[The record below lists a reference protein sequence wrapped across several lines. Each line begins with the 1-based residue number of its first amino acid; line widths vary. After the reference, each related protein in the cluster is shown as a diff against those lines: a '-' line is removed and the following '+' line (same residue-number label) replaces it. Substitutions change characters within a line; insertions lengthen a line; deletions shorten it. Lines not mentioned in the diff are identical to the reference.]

1 MQKSSLLAG
10 RIGASRMSS
19 GSRPVETAALL
30 IGDLFAKSGAQG
42 YGLTEQQFQCILQQ
56 VAEKYLPG
64 APPERCRQFWT
75 ELKLEE
81 LALARACAAGHEQAW
96 TVFLTRYREKL
107 YDIARGITKED
118 SRARDLADSIYG
130 DLYGTSERDGCR
142 VSRLSFY
149 MGRGS
154 LEGWLRTVL
163 AQEFVH
169 RYRKQKRLVSLEEQE
184 EEGVQFSSA
193 DAGPSLPM
201 DGRLAAAVDAA
212 LHQLAADDRLILASY
227 FLDNRTLT

>member
-81 LALARACAAGHEQAW
+81 LALARACAAGHAQAW
-96 TVFLTRYREKL
+96 QVFLYRYREQFL
-107 YDIARGITKED
+107 RIARGLRK
-118 SRARDLADSIYG
+118 G
-130 DLYGTSERDGCR
+130 DYSVPD
-142 VSRLSFY
+142 
-149 MGRGS
+149 
-154 LEGWLRTVL
+154 
-163 AQEFVH
+163 
-169 RYRKQKRLVSLEEQE
+169 
-184 EEGVQFSSA
+184 
-193 DAGPSLPM
+193 
-201 DGRLAAAVDAA
+201 
-212 LHQLAADDRLILASY
+212 
-227 FLDNRTLT
+227 